1 MNYVILVAQ
10 VTMATLVYSLIYLWY
25 VAPRLSVQPLL
36 VALQP
41 LLLVQAFR
49 FTGLTLAVGGQ
60 VDPEVPSDVLLQAG
74 LGDMATALLALAALV
89 LARRGSGAA
98 VAVTWVVTVVGLL
111 DFANV
116 GRIVAQTDLL
126 SYDVGAMWL
135 ALIWYVPVVL
145 ISHLAIISILVRKDA
160 GEGSLTMST

>member
-10 VTMATLVYSLIYLWY
+10 VTVATTVYAVIYLWY
-25 VAPRLSVQPLL
+25 VAPRLSVRPLA

-49 FTGLTLAVGGQ
+49 FTGLTLAVDGQ
-60 VDPEVPSDVLLQAG
+60 VDPAVPSDVLLQAG

-89 LARRGSGAA
+89 MARRGSDAA
-98 VAVTWVVTVVGLL
+98 VTVTWVVTVVGLL
-111 DFANV
+111 DFVNV
-116 GRIVAQTDLL
+116 GRIVTQTDLL

-135 ALIWYVPVVL
+135 ALIWYVPLVL
-145 ISHLAIISILVRKDA
+145 ISHLAIISVLVRRTADSA
-160 GEGSLTMST
+160 TT